1 MTPDRDW
8 AVAFNN
14 TFSTPVSAVH
24 ARIWAQVYGEEYP
37 ASLDTHSYITVS
49 ELNRIASELR
59 LGPSDTLVDLGC
71 GRGGPGLWV
80 AVQSGASLI
89 GIDIAESAVTS
100 ARSRAAAMG
109 LSGRAEFRTG
119 TFEETFLADA
129 SVDGVMSVDAL
140 LFTLN
145 KRSAITE
152 LARVL
157 KPGAR
162 LVATTWDYSS
172 QPSGRP
178 PQVVDHRPLLEEAGF
193 AVLTYEETDRWRER
207 LEAIDELL
215 LDAVEE
221 LAAEMGTDP
230 AEVRQDLI
238 EMSATLASMTRRV
251 LIVAERLDS

>member
-1 MTPDRDW
+1 
-8 AVAFNN
+8 
-14 TFSTPVSAVH
+14 
-24 ARIWAQVYGEEYP
+24 
-37 ASLDTHSYITVS
+37 
-49 ELNRIASELR
+49 
-59 LGPSDTLVDLGC
+59 
-71 GRGGPGLWV
+71 
-80 AVQSGASLI
+80 
-89 GIDIAESAVTS
+89 VTS

-119 TFEETFLADA
+119 TFEETSLADA

-140 LFTLN
+140 LFTPN

-157 KPGAR
+157 TPGAR

-172 QPSGRP
+172 QPPGRP
-178 PQVVDHRPLLEEAGF
+178 PQVVDHRPLLDEAGF

-207 LEAIDELL
+207 LETIDELL

-230 AEVRQDLI
+230 AEVRRDLI
-238 EMSATLASMTRRV
+238 EMSATLTCMTRRV
-251 LIVAERLDS
+251 LIVAERQGSQVARPSSQ

>member
-1 MTPDRDW
+1 
-8 AVAFNN
+8 
-14 TFSTPVSAVH
+14 
-24 ARIWAQVYGEEYP
+24 
-37 ASLDTHSYITVS
+37 
-49 ELNRIASELR
+49 
-59 LGPSDTLVDLGC
+59 
-71 GRGGPGLWV
+71 
-80 AVQSGASLI
+80 
-89 GIDIAESAVTS
+89 
-100 ARSRAAAMG
+100 
-109 LSGRAEFRTG
+109 
-119 TFEETFLADA
+119 
-129 SVDGVMSVDAL
+129 MSVDAL